1 MTSPPNSERPWQVR
15 GRRYLGAFIFAL
27 AFMVMSW
34 VGGLTHSVVAEALRF
49 PPQRFSVAVGLGL
62 LALIV
67 SYFFWRRR
75 RRTSRTPP
83 PA

>member
-1 MTSPPNSERPWQVR
+1 MTSPPNSERSWQIR
-15 GRRYLGAFIFAL
+15 GRRYLGALVFAL

-49 PPQRFSVAVGLGL
+49 RPQLFSVAVGLGL

-67 SYFFWRRR
+67 GYFFWRRR
-75 RRTSRTPP
+75 RRTSRMPP